1 MLLAWVSMTVMGQET
16 KTISCSTMTTTIP
29 ASWITKTDHLAG
41 LGKMVTITD
50 TANDPQY
57 IFVLAEYNFSSAD
70 LSHTFERLFVNSN
83 YDLFTG
89 AKMDNTKYTTI
100 DGYRTIKADYS
111 KIYMEAR
118 RQCTACCF
126 STEKNTYMLL
136 FMRKEGMPDL
146 SVSVIESLKIDV
158 SKSSI
163 NEFANAREEMKAFH
177 DNLVSKNGFGR
188 PLNEMIT
195 LENIDVSDQEDMLIF
210 DFSTQMIKLDELT
223 NEEAAELQRSLE
235 SGMLAIVKELSALF
249 SSAQRCIDEGFG
261 AIVTITDVNKK
272 ALFTK
277 RYPNDMFR

>member
-163 NEFANAREEMKAFH
+163 NE
-177 DNLVSKNGFGR
+177 
-188 PLNEMIT
+188 LNEMIT